1 MITDET
7 RERVSGWF
15 AGRLPQEW
23 QAVPAGIT
31 IDREEITVRLS
42 IPDVDLGDDASAG
55 DLELDLGDHGV
66 VTMSLE
72 FEPEES
78 RDPWRST

>member
-7 RERVSGWF
+7 AGSGSSGWF

-23 QAVPAGIT
+23 QAEPAGIT

-42 IPDVDLGDDASAG
+42 RSRTWTSATTPARPTRTEARAG
-55 DLELDLGDHGV
+55 RAKAL
-66 VTMSLE
+66 
-72 FEPEES
+72 P
-78 RDPWRST
+78 